1 MKNSKDKI
9 LNFLSENRE
18 RHFDQ
23 RDLKKS
29 LLPELNTD
37 QIKRLLK
44 EIIAYDE
51 ELMRVYKETTL
62 SLPVEYS
69 GLIDDFLLNGGFEK
83 IELEINSKSEF
94 LKEKELLEYD
104 NLRLQKEN
112 SEYQKSLRTIE
123 NKIRNLQRDN
133 LRLGNWDIR
142 FRWLIA
148 LITFLI
154 GFITKWFLEK
164 H

>member
-51 ELMRVYKETTL
+51 ELMRVYKETTS
-62 SLPVEYS
+62 SLPVQYS

-112 SEYQKSLRTIE
+112 
-123 NKIRNLQRDN
+123 

-164 H
+164 N